1 LHNILDSCCLCCQS
15 KKNKKKRA
23 KAKVKAKEQKE
34 AAAAASSGTQVS
46 SSSADSSQASP
57 APSPANQVPH
67 DLLKMFERQTIQPRN
82 NNEQHRFWDTQ
93 PVPKMGERIEGGGQ
107 LDVEKSVE
115 EVRQTPYP
123 LPAAYEWS
131 HLDVKDDYQLGELY
145 KLLTENYV
153 EDDDNMFRFD
163 YSREFLQWALLSPGY
178 KIEWHVGVREKGELV
193 AFISGIPAKMRVYE
207 QEMWMAEINFLCVH
221 KKLRTKRM
229 APVLIKEVT
238 RRVNVENIW
247 QAVYTAGVVLPKP
260 ISTSRY
266 YHRSLNPK
274 KLIEAGFS
282 RLGPRISMKMTIR
295 LYQLPPMPHIK
306 GIRPM
311 EKKDIP
317 SACKLLKDYLMKF
330 DLAMQFSEEEFEHWL
345 MPRPEVIEAF
355 VVTDSNGKVTDLCSF
370 YNLPSS
376 IIGNKKHSN
385 LKAAY
390 SFYNVATTVTFKEL
404 MQDGLI
410 LAKQRGFDVFNA
422 LDIME
427 NKSFLEE
434 LKFGIGDGHLQYY
447 LYNWGCQEMPSQ
459 KIGLVL
465 L

>member
-1 LHNILDSCCLCCQS
+1 MNP
-15 KKNKKKRA
+15 
-23 KAKVKAKEQKE
+23 E
-34 AAAAASSGTQVS
+34 
-46 SSSADSSQASP
+46 
-57 APSPANQVPH
+57 
-67 DLLKMFERQTIQPRN
+67 LLKMFQQTTMRPKKT
-82 NNEQHRFWDTQ
+82 EEHRFWDTQ
-93 PVPKMGERIEGGGQ
+93 PVPKIGEKVVALNKQ
-107 LDVEKSVE
+107 VDVEKVVDD
-115 EVRQTPYP
+115 VRQSPYP
-123 LPAAYEWS
+123 LPAGFEWS

-178 KIEWHVGVREKGELV
+178 KMEWHVGVRKKGELV
-193 AFISGIPAKMRVYE
+193 AFISGIPAEMRVYGE
-207 QEMWMAEINFLCVH
+207 KMWMAEINFLCVH
-221 KKLRTKRM
+221 KNLRTKRM

-260 ISTSRY
+260 IATSRY

-282 RLGPRISMKMTIR
+282 RLGPRITMKMTIR
-295 LYQLPPMPHIK
+295 LYQLPAEPQIP
-306 GIRPM
+306 GIRQM
-311 EKKDIP
+311 EKKDVP
-317 SACKLLKDYLMKF
+317 SACKLLCKYLEKF
-330 DLAMQFSEEEFEHWL
+330 DLAMQYSEAEFEHWML
-345 MPRPEVIEAF
+345 PRDEVIEAF
-355 VVTDSNGKVTDLCSF
+355 VVTDEKGEVTDLCSF
-370 YNLPSS
+370 YNLPST
-376 IIGNKKHSN
+376 IIGNKKHNN

-390 SFYNVATTVTFKEL
+390 SFYNVATTVDFTKL

-410 LAKQRGFDVFNA
+410 LAKKRGFDVFNA

-427 NKSFLEE
+427 NKEFLEN

-447 LYNWGCQEMPSQ
+447 LYNWGCQEMPSK